1 METEHFA
8 ITITIVMSL
17 TIKLDNKQC
26 GKEKCLDFQLSQL
39 KSAEEKV

>member
-1 METEHFA
+1 METDNFA

-26 GKEKCLDFQLSQL
+26 EKGKCLDFQLSQL
-39 KSAEEKV
+39 KSTEKKV